1 MPQTESHRTW
11 GLGLVVL
18 VLALAAF
25 LGFAIWAAVKLWA
38 LAGDTR
44 MSVHGWIAMG
54 LAGGLTLI
62 IGGGLMWLA
71 FYSAR
76 KGYDERAGDM
86 DEPEG

>member
-1 MPQTESHRTW
+1 MTEGEARRGW
-11 GLGLVVL
+11 GIGLIVLIVV
-18 VLALAAF
+18 LAAF
-25 LGFAIWAAVKLWA
+25 GGFAVWAFVQLWA

-54 LAGGLTLI
+54 LAGGLTLV

-76 KGYDERAGDM
+76 KGYDDQAQNL
-86 DEPEG
+86 DE